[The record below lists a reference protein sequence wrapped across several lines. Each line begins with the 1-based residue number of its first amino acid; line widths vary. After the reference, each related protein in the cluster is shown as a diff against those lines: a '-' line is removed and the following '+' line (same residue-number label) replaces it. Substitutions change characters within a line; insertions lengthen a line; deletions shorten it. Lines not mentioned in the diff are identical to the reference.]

1 MAKPKYDYDSE
12 EFYSTLQRFASVVEQ
27 DDRVAILLDLTPEV
41 FNKMKNG
48 KYEGW
53 DKEKNERR
61 SERISQ
67 VLIRA
72 RSATMARIH
81 NTLFQLAI
89 GEAYSY
95 TDSVKMA
102 GVHCECRGKKATC
115 PICGGTGWVANPN
128 SDDVIIQ
135 KSRTKMAPSLPALTV
150 YLRHHDPDYR
160 KIERGLDEE
169 ASEIPTDVA
178 QGIDVMDWLSAEMKD
193 KEKIK
198 QSQESEKNA
207 KQD

>member
-1 MAKPKYDYDSE
+1 MAKPQYDYDSE
-12 EFYSTLQRFASVVEQ
+12 DFYNTLQRFASVVEQ
-27 DDRVAILLDLTPEV
+27 DDRIAILLDLTPEV
-41 FNKMKNG
+41 FNRMKNG

-53 DKEKNERR
+53 DEEKNKRR

-67 VLIRA
+67 VLTRA
-72 RSATMARIH
+72 RSATITRVH

-89 GEAYSY
+89 GEAYTY

-102 GVHCECRGKKATC
+102 GVHCECKGKKVNC
-115 PICGGTGWVANPN
+115 PKCGGTGWVEKPD
-128 SDDVIIQ
+128 SDDAIIQ
-135 KSRTKMAPSLPALTV
+135 KTRTKLAPSLSALTV

-169 ASEIPTDVA
+169 TSDIPEMP
-178 QGIDVMDWLSAEMKD
+178 QGVNVIEWLGAEKRD
-193 KEKIK
+193 KELLEK
-198 QSQESEKNA
+198 QKEEQKNV